1 MKQDAGSN
9 ILTVRENNLALII
22 RLMHRAGVCTR
33 AQLSESTGLKQA
45 TITYIINDLTEWGL
59 VEETGAVEGKHGR
72 RSKGIRLRCGCFRI
86 IGVRIRRDRILL
98 GVFDITGSLLEQET
112 IQTAG
117 LSAEQALGRLAERL
131 NGLIAR
137 DPELTFLGVGLVVPG
152 PFNTHTGRVEM
163 ISNMP
168 TWSNVNIAETLK
180 NAGVPIPIFA
190 EHDAK
195 CGALGE
201 VWYGD
206 VGDHRDI
213 LVITAENAAV
223 GAGIIVDGQLYG
235 GRLGMA
241 GEIGHMSIDYTGELC
256 ECGNRGCL
264 ETYCSAARIRTLYRQ
279 ELVASGSPEDAAHMH
294 DSIEQILAAVAAGD
308 PNARRAFRKV
318 AVYLGLG
325 LVNLVNILN
334 PSLIVLSGWLAEA
347 GSYLVDVLSET
358 LRRHL
363 VPALYETLTVRLSNP
378 TGDMQ
383 LFGASALVM
392 EHILEQPT
400 LYFRPSE
407 LPGEEEAEDEE

>member
-1 MKQDAGSN
+1 MKQGAGSN

-22 RLMHRAGVCTR
+22 RLMHKARICTR

-59 VEETGAVEGKHGR
+59 VEEIGAVEGKHGR
-72 RSKGIRLRCGCFRI
+72 RSKGIQLRCGCFRI
-86 IGVRIRRDRILL
+86 LGVRIRRGRILL
-98 GVFDITGSLLEQET
+98 GSFDITGKLREQDVFPT
-112 IQTAG
+112 VG
-117 LSAEQALGRLAERL
+117 LSADQTLHQLAERL
-131 NGLIAR
+131 NEWIAR
-137 DPELTFLGVGLVVPG
+137 SPELTFLGIGIAVPG
-152 PFNTHTGRVEM
+152 PFNSCTGRIEM

-168 TWSNVNIAETLK
+168 TWANVNIVETLRK
-180 NAGVPIPIFA
+180 EGVSIPIFA

-206 VGDHRDI
+206 IGDHRDI

-264 ETYCSAARIRTLYRQ
+264 ETYCSATRIRTLYRQ
-279 ELVASGSPEDAAHMH
+279 ELIASGLPEDAAHMH
-294 DSIEQILAAVAAGD
+294 DTIEQILASVVAGD
-308 PNARRAFRKV
+308 LNARRAFRKV

-334 PSLIVLSGWLAEA
+334 PSLIVLSGWLAGA
-347 GSYLVDVLSET
+347 GDYLVEVVSET
-358 LRRHL
+358 LHRHL
-363 VPALYETLTVRLSNP
+363 VPAMYETLTVRLSSA
-378 TGDMQ
+378 TEDMQ

-400 LYFRPSE
+400 LYFRPTDM
-407 LPGEEEAEDEE
+407 PDDAEEN